1 MTKPVAVPSLT
12 AAATVKEATGNPF
25 TIQAQLK
32 GVMLLSNNTVWLK
45 NNYVLENF
53 LLDAKQRDALI
64 AKYDVTPLIKLEAA
78 VRDDGK
84 AVNDRAAPIML
95 TQYATVPYDAR
106 KLGHLMILERDS
118 LIIIST
124 HYHTSKKVSFNYT
137 AFEKSL
143 IEYCH
148 LVTLEKRRQDPIIIP
163 LPGMDCGDVRLAQDD
178 ASYVIDPMHIVRVK
192 KIIANTMFPEADVT
206 LVIPS

>member
-1 MTKPVAVPSLT
+1 MTKPVAVTSQT
-12 AAATVKEATGNPF
+12 AVVKEATGNPF
-25 TIQAQLK
+25 TIQTQLK

-45 NNYVLENF
+45 NNYVLDNF
-53 LLDAKQRDALI
+53 LLDAKRRDELI
-64 AKYDVTPLIKLEAA
+64 AKYDQTPLIKLEAA

-95 TQYATVPYDAR
+95 KQYATVPYDAR
-106 KLGHLMILERDS
+106 KLGHLMILERDN

-124 HYHTSKKVSFNYT
+124 HYHTAKKVSFNYT

-148 LVTLEKRRQDPIIIP
+148 LVTLEKRRQDPVVIP

-192 KIIANTMFPEADVT
+192 KIIAETMFTEANVT

>member
-1 MTKPVAVPSLT
+1 MTKPVAVTSPT
-12 AAATVKEATGNPF
+12 AVVKEATGNPF
-25 TIQAQLK
+25 TIQTQLK

-53 LLDAKQRDALI
+53 LLDAKRREELI
-64 AKYDVTPLIKLEAA
+64 AKYDQTPLIKLEAA
-78 VRDDGK
+78 VREDGK

-118 LIIIST
+118 VIIIST
-124 HYHTSKKVSFNYT
+124 HYHTSKKVTFNYT

-163 LPGMDCGDVRLAQDD
+163 MPGMDCGDVRLEENGGAT
-178 ASYVIDPMHIVRVK
+178 YVVDPMHIQRVK
-192 KIIANTMFPEADVT
+192 KIIAATMFAEADVT
-206 LVIPS
+206 LVIPG